1 MGNLNIGILNGIVP
15 EKKKISNLLCNITY
29 ICII

>member
-1 MGNLNIGILNGIVP
+1 MGNLYIGILNGIVP
-15 EKKKISNLLCNITY
+15 EKKKIINLLYNIAY